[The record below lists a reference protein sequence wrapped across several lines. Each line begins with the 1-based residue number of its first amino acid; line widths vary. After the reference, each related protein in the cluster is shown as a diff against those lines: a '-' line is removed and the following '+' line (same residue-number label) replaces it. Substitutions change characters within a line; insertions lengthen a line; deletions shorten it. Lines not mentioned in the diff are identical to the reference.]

1 MDRHGAGL
9 QERAGSLPGGE
20 QVLQG
25 ASQPDGSPLP
35 KGILGRADQ

>member
-1 MDRHGAGL
+1 MDRHGGAL
-9 QERAGSLPGGE
+9 QECAGNLPGGE

-35 KGILGRADQ
+35 KRILGRADP